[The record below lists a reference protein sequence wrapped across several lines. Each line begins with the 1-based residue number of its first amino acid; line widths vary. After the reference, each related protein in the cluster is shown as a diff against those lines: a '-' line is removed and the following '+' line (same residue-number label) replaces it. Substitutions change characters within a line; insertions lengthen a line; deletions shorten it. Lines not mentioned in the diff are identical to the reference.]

1 MFSVRLISTERVR
14 LAPCYAAV
22 PRDPLDPVVVP
33 AVSWRLVVSVR
44 KLLVLEPKLCVETLV
59 TVDVL
64 EVLRSMR
71 FSNDCCALAIVD
83 RAQVPSHPAVTLAL
97 TLAPTPKSPASVSTP
112 TVAEALA
119 LSEFERSLVFDIESA
134 SVRLFLEQS
143 VVLLPRDVEVPLWRE
158 VLEAAVSE
166 IPLKFVIV
174 SAEVRY

>member
-1 MFSVRLISTERVR
+1 MR
-14 LAPCYAAV
+14 PCRAT
-22 PRDPLDPVVVP
+22 RWIPLVVP

-64 EVLRSMR
+64 E
-71 FSNDCCALAIVD
+71 
-83 RAQVPSHPAVTLAL
+83 
-97 TLAPTPKSPASVSTP
+97 SPASVSTP